1 MQYTIHGTTMPV
13 VTLQVTSEEQ
23 IYTQSGGMCWMSDT
37 FEMST
42 NMEGGIFGGLKRAM
56 SGDSMFLTTYTCRA
70 PQGIIAFACSFP
82 GHIKPLELAAG
93 ESVICQ
99 KNAFLCAERTVSLEM
114 HFRKQLGAGLF
125 GGEGFIM
132 QKVTGP
138 GTAFTELSGEITE
151 YTLQAGQ
158 VLKVDTG
165 HVAMFDPTVSFDIEM
180 QKGLKNMIFGGEGLF
195 LARLAGPGRVWLQS
209 MPIQN
214 LAGRLIPFLPK
225 SSN

>member
-1 MQYTIHGTTMPV
+1 MPV
-13 VTLQVTSEEQ
+13 VTLQVTAGEQ
-23 IYTQSGGMCWMSDT
+23 VYTQSGGMCWMSDT

-42 NMEGGIFGGLKRAM
+42 NMEGGLLGGLKRAM
-56 SGDSMFLTTYTCRA
+56 SGDSMFLTTYSCRA
-70 PQGIIAFACSFP
+70 PQGIIAFACTFP
-82 GHIKPLELAAG
+82 GHIVPLALAP
-93 ESVICQ
+93 EQSVICQ
-99 KNAFLCAERTVSLEM
+99 KSAFLCAERSVTLAM

-138 GTAFTELSGEITE
+138 GAFFAELSGEITE
-151 YTLQAGQ
+151 YTLEAGQ

-165 HVAMFDPTVSFDIEM
+165 HVAMFEPSVSFDVEM
-180 QKGLKNMIFGGEGLF
+180 QKGLKNVLFGGEGLF
-195 LARLAGPGRVWLQS
+195 LARLAGPGKVWLQS